1 MYMTESPEACELLF
15 DKMLMK
21 LVSCKKAFAT
31 AADSTKREFSK
42 FLKMLAHDN
51 NEVFVLQ

>member
-1 MYMTESPEACELLF
+1 MTESPEACELLF